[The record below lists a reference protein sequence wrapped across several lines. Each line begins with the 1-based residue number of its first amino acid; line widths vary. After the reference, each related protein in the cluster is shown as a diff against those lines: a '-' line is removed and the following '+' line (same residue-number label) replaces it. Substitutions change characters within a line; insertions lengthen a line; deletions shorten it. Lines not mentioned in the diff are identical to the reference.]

1 MLNQRSAPLKFVINL
16 NRSQDR
22 FKKYFDNSYT
32 RWEAI
37 DYKDL
42 QDNNDIFKRM
52 ISYYNLDENEH
63 KAKCACF
70 LSHYNLL
77 KYIVK
82 NKLNNCLIL
91 EDDAELVRN
100 LPNIND
106 LQKDG
111 IIYFGGFFHNKLMT
125 NNKKIVHESK
135 EGINK
140 LDKSNM
146 RILMT
151 LSYFIP
157 SYLIAQKIIDYID
170 SLNRYRAID
179 IILYQVPIDNYYVYP
194 SVYIERC
201 IESQIRKNKKKHST
215 ELYEWK

>member
-1 MLNQRSAPLKFVINL
+1 MINKFVINL

-22 FKKYFDNSYT
+22 FQKYFDPSYI
-32 RWEAI
+32 RWEAT

-42 QDNNDIFKRM
+42 PDNHIVFKKM

-63 KAKCACF
+63 RAKCACF

-77 KYIVK
+77 KHIVEHKLK
-82 NKLNNCLIL
+82 NNLIL
-91 EDDAELVRN
+91 EDDAESVRY
-100 LPNIND
+100 LPNLDD
-106 LQKDG
+106 LPKDAL
-111 IIYFGGFFHNKLMT
+111 IYFGGFFHHKLMT
-125 NNKKIVHESK
+125 NNKKVIHESK

-140 LDKSNM
+140 LDKSKM

-151 LSYFIP
+151 VSYFIP
-157 SYLIAQKIIDYID
+157 SYHVAQKIIEYID
-170 SLNRYRAID
+170 SLKRYRAID
-179 IILYQVPIDNYYVYP
+179 VILYQVPIDTYYLYP
-194 SVYIERC
+194 SVYKERC